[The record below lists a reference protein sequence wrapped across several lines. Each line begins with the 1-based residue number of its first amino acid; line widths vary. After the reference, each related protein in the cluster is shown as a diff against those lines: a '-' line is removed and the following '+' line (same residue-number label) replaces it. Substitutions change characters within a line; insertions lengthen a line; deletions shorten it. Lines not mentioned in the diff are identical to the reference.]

1 MSDVVRVDV
10 QVPGCPPEPAA
21 IVSALRGSTGR

>member
-1 MSDVVRVDV
+1 MVPVDV